1 MIDESRLESAMNYLA
16 STDIGYA
23 EAKTRME
30 RAEILRKRARSRI
43 LLTTQG
49 TVAER
54 SALADTH
61 EDVIAA
67 DDEYIEAIKQYETLR
82 ARRQRAELVVEV
94 WRSLEAS
101 RRRAA

>member
-1 MIDESRLESAMNYLA
+1 MNYLA
-16 STDIGYA
+16 STDIPYA

-54 SALADTH
+54 AAQADTH
-61 EDVIAA
+61 ADVIAA
-67 DDEYIEAIKQYETLR
+67 DDEYVEAIKQYETLR
-82 ARRQRAELVVEV
+82 ARRQRAELVIDV